1 MSLAVCKMQ
10 SRLSPCH
17 YQLQIRANFF
27 GCQDFLF
34 HLVTSCRLC
43 LHSSRQGGDVLLLL
57 TFLAPTRPFYLSR
70 FCILSW
76 FRSRPAHL
84 HCHGIVCSN
93 SLLHV
98 RDKSTRE
105 SVVVF
110 LLLLLSVVVVVVVVV
125 CCCAPVVR
133 ASHLLCL
140 SIHQQGT
147 YTRLQQQQLL
157 HYEMMK

>member
-34 HLVTSCRLC
+34 HLVTSYRLC

-76 FRSRPAHL
+76 FRSRPVHL
-84 HCHGIVCSN
+84 HHGIVCSN